1 MIAMTVTVNYITGRG
16 ENEVLPGGCKLN
28 KKRKEALREKCQD
41 KPKEKRAKQ
50 AIQKLSL
57 GRTRGN
63 QH

>member
-28 KKRKEALREKCQD
+28 KKRKKALREKSQD

-50 AIQKLSL
+50 AIQKLS
-57 GRTRGN
+57 
-63 QH
+63 